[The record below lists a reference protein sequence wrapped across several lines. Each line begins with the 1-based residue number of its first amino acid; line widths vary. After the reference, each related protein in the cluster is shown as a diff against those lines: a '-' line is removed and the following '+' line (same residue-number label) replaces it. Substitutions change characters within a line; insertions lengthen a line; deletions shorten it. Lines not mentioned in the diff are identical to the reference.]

1 MILLD
6 KALKYCND
14 VLEGKEITTDEV
26 KLQCK
31 TFLDDYYKN
40 QYLDEFEFC
49 FSEKKLKKINNLLK
63 LFNYATGFIAGK
75 QVLEGLEGFQCLF
88 LVFFHLLQINHHQLA
103 LLYHQAERLFFAI
116 HNYPFHQGGLQLK
129 ELDTCL
135 QVFPIFQ

>member
-14 VLEGKEITTDEV
+14 VVEGKEITTDEV

-31 TFLDDYYKN
+31 IFLEDYYKN

-49 FSEKKLKKINNLLK
+49 FSENKLKKINNLLK

-75 QVLEGLEGFQCLF
+75 QVLEG
-88 LVFFHLLQINHHQLA
+88 
-103 LLYHQAERLFFAI
+103 
-116 HNYPFHQGGLQLK
+116 
-129 ELDTCL
+129 
-135 QVFPIFQ
+135 

>member
-31 TFLDDYYKN
+31 IFLDDYYKN

-49 FSEKKLKKINNLLK
+49 FSEKKLKK
-63 LFNYATGFIAGK
+63 
-75 QVLEGLEGFQCLF
+75 
-88 LVFFHLLQINHHQLA
+88 
-103 LLYHQAERLFFAI
+103 
-116 HNYPFHQGGLQLK
+116 
-129 ELDTCL
+129 
-135 QVFPIFQ
+135 